1 MRRRI
6 VIEMDVEETE
16 IFNDILKMVAER
28 TDSNVECTIKQ
39 EIIPEKISRE
49 IQIPSFMNQSK
60 VVSGQGKGMREA
72 LHKRGVMSHG

>member
-1 MRRRI
+1 MKKRI

-16 IFNDILKMVAER
+16 IFNDILKMVAEG

-60 VVSGQGKGMREA
+60 VVSGQEKGMREA
-72 LHKRGVMSHG
+72 LHKRGVMQHG